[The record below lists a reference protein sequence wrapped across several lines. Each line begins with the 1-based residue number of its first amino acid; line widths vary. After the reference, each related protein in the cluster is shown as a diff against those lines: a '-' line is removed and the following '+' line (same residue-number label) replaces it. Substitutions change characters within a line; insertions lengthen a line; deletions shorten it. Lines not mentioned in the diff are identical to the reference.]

1 MIRIVVAGLC
11 AREICRLASDLSGGQ
26 VEAIETLDI
35 NAAMEVAQGQA
46 DYYFGACATGA
57 GGALAMAIALLGYE
71 RCFTASMAGRP
82 PQRDEIWQAVMSG
95 KRAFGFTVDHID
107 STVALL
113 IESILAQRGATGGAG
128 S

>member
-11 AREICRLASDLSGGQ
+11 AHEICRLAAEWGGSQ
-26 VEAIETLDI
+26 VEALETLDI
-35 NAAMEVAQGQA
+35 TGATEVAQGRA

-57 GGALAMAIALLGYE
+57 GGALAMAMAILGFD

-82 PQRDEIWQAVMSG
+82 PRQPEIWQAVMSG

-107 STVALL
+107 TTVPIL
-113 IESILAQRGATGGAG
+113 IDAILARQGGRQGGA
-128 S
+128 